1 MSFCGP
7 TSWHALHHLTVGSG
21 RIHQD
26 LSVSITLTS
35 GRMLPLPT
43 VGWCTLMIQTI
54 AQRGR
59 SYSEWGNYA
68 HLSPFVSI
76 GEQFLGRVARY
87 ADECEG

>member
-1 MSFCGP
+1 
-7 TSWHALHHLTVGSG
+7 
-21 RIHQD
+21 
-26 LSVSITLTS
+26 
-35 GRMLPLPT
+35 
-43 VGWCTLMIQTI
+43 MIQTI